1 MSTFRTVFCDV
12 ADILRSLTGPNT
24 FDVRPTQ
31 LTIRTRTYIGGRRSS
46 QGAHIDTD
54 LVIPAI
60 YKVRQIKTNEVAQSG
75 GLFEM
80 GDVVVGPITPKGDTL
95 GWTEA
100 QLQPK
105 STSDGV
111 DYIYILTGNAG
122 HAGEYSRV
130 HFESTRPFS
139 YFLFLRRRNT
149 TP

>member
-1 MSTFRTVFCDV
+1 MSFRTIFCDV
-12 ADILRSLTGPNT
+12 ADTLRALTGPNT
-24 FDVRPTQ
+24 FDIRTTQ
-31 LTIRTRTYIGGRRSS
+31 VTIRTRVYANGRRGS
-46 QGAHIDTD
+46 QTAYTDTD

-60 YKVRQIKTNEVAQSG
+60 YKVQQIKTKEVAESG

-80 GDVVVGPITPKGDTL
+80 GDIKVGPITPRGDTL

-105 STSDGV
+105 PATDGV
-111 DYIYILTGNAG
+111 DIIYVLTGNAG

-130 HFESTRPFS
+130 HFDSTKPFS